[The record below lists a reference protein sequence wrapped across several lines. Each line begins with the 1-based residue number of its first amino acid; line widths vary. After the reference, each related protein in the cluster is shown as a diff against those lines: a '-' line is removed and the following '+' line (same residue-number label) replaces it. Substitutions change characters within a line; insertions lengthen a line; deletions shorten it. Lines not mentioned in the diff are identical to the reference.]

1 MAPRR
6 LRIAAQDVIAQA
18 VTGSG
23 KTAAYLLPALHRLLT
38 QPAEAAPPPR
48 ALVLVPTREL
58 CAQVR
63 RPLRR
68 ACSHASSRAHAARL
82 QVRDEAAALAAAAG
96 GTLRVGQ
103 LPPAGAPAAA
113 LAAAAGAPPDLL
125 VATPARVAQALRE
138 GLFRPGAITRGLQLL
153 GTSRP
158 QQPLPEAL
166 MSPRRRLRVR
176 C

>member
-63 RPLRR
+63 RPPPHA
-68 ACSHASSRAHAARL
+68 ACCLAHAPLPHTRRFATKPPRWRPQRAARC
-82 QVRDEAAALAAAAG
+82 VSRSFRPRA
-96 GTLRVGQ
+96 
-103 LPPAGAPAAA
+103 LPP
-113 LAAAAGAPPDLL
+113 
-125 VATPARVAQALRE
+125 
-138 GLFRPGAITRGLQLL
+138 
-153 GTSRP
+153 
-158 QQPLPEAL
+158 
-166 MSPRRRLRVR
+166 RR
-176 C
+176 